1 MYVSA
6 LLSSLHIA
14 GVVLAFIGIRGR
26 IAALR
31 QTRDG
36 HGELLPALF
45 HADNTWG
52 ISAIVLLAT
61 GLTRAFAHY
70 DKGSAFY
77 LNNNAFYLK
86 LGLFILVFILEI
98 VPMVTLIRWRIATR
112 QGRGIA
118 LAELAARSRFMLAV
132 SLVQA
137 FALVAL
143 LLVAPVMAR
152 GLWMRG

>member
-1 MYVSA
+1 MYISA

-14 GVVLAFIGIRGR
+14 GIVLAFIGIRGR

-45 HADNTWG
+45 HADNIWG
-52 ISAIVLLAT
+52 VSALILLAT

-70 DKGSAFY
+70 DKGSTFY
-77 LNNNAFYLK
+77 LNNNTFYLK
-86 LGLFILVFILEI
+86 LALFGFVFLLEI
-98 VPMVTLIRWRIATR
+98 VPMITLIRWRLAAR

-118 LAELAARSRFMLAV
+118 LAELAARSKFMFIV
-132 SLVQA
+132 SVLQA
-137 FALVAL
+137 IALVAL
-143 LLVAPVMAR
+143 LLAGPVMAR